1 MAFDNCFSRDIPIA
15 LVGVQRTEGGY
26 TLVELISVVAI
37 IAILAAIAIPFYGEY
52 ITTAK
57 IKGRAI
63 PEILMLE
70 MEIDIYKIEE
80 GHLPN
85 TLSDIRQGDLKDP
98 WGNPYKYLNIAD
110 GGIKGK
116 GKLRRDRAI
125 NPLNTDYDLYSMG
138 KDGLSKT
145 NLNSKES
152 MDDIIRAR
160 DGAFVDLARK
170 F

>member
-1 MAFDNCFSRDIPIA
+1 MAFDNCFCRDKPIA
-15 LVGVQRTEGGY
+15 FGGAQRSEKGF

-37 IAILAAIAIPFYGEY
+37 IAILAAIAIPFYGDY
-52 ITTAK
+52 ITTAQ

-70 MEIDIYKIEE
+70 QEIDIYKIEE

-85 TLSDIRQGDLKDP
+85 TLGDIRQGDLKDP
-98 WGNPYKYLNIAD
+98 WGNPYQYLNIAD

-116 GKLRRDRAI
+116 GKLRRDGAI

-138 KDGLSKT
+138 KDGSSKT
-145 NLNSKES
+145 NLSAKES
-152 MDDIIRAR
+152 LDDIVRAR
-160 DGAFVDLARK
+160 DGAFIDLARK